1 MKIRII
7 NGPNLNMLGIRQKN
21 IYGEQSY
28 EDLIQKIREFTKQK
42 NEKYSLEVELLQS
55 NREGELIDWVQDYQS
70 YDALIVNF
78 GGYSHTSIA
87 LMDALFAIKSFDKY
101 IVEVHIS
108 NIHSRERFR
117 ESSYSAK
124 ASDAVISGC
133 GINGYLLAMEQIL
146 HMRS

>member
-117 ESSYSAK
+117 EISYSAK